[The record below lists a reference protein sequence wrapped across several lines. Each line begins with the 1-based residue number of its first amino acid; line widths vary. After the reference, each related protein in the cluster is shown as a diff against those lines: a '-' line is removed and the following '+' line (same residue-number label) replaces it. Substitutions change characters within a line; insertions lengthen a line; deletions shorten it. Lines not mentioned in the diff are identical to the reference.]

1 MMARK
6 ALEAVLELLFP
17 KRAVCMGC
25 GSASGCREDWICPKC
40 REALNLSWIGADS
53 PPETLDG
60 AAFAYRYLNPAASI
74 VQKLKYS
81 SIHRIAAFMAEDMV
95 RAYRFIEPTGA
106 DCVAWVPM
114 HPRRLRLRGY
124 NHAELLARDVA
135 RRLELEYV
143 DAIACVRH
151 TRQQAQLSGEER
163 RTNLNDSFSPIM
175 DLTGRRVILVDD
187 VCTTGSTARACA
199 EALKSGGAGQ
209 VDLLCYCLAG
219 DRD

>member
-6 ALEAVLELLFP
+6 ALEAALELLFP

-114 HPRRLRLRGY
+114 HPRRLRRRGY
-124 NHAELLARDVA
+124 NHAELLARRVA
-135 RRLELEYV
+135 ERLEIECVNALE
-143 DAIACVRH
+143 CVRY
-151 TRQQAQLSGEER
+151 TRQQARLTAEER
-163 RTNLNDSFSPIM
+163 RLNLLGNFRPRMS
-175 DLTGRRVILVDD
+175 LEGRRVILVDD
-187 VCTTGSTARACA
+187 VCTTGSTARVCA
-199 EALKSGGAGQ
+199 AALREGGAAH
-209 VDLLCYCLAG
+209 VYLLCYCRAKKQE
-219 DRD
+219 